1 MTSIVDRFLKYTK
14 FDTQS
19 DPNTGLTPSTPGQM
33 VFSRDLAEEL
43 KEIGMEDVELDDN
56 GYVMATIPSNIE
68 KEVPVVGFIAH
79 VDTSPDF
86 SGKNVSPRIIE
97 DYDGG
102 EIILDAEK
110 NIVMKPVEFPELK
123 HYIGQ
128 QLITTDGNTLLGADD
143 KAGVA
148 AIVSAMEYLIKHPE
162 IKHGKIRVGF
172 TPDEEIG
179 EGADLFNVEKFG
191 ADFAYT
197 IDGGEIGELEYEN
210 FNAAMAKVIAHGRN
224 VHPGYARGK
233 MRNSI
238 RVANQLVAMLPRH
251 ETPEHSEGY
260 EGFYHLMSFNGDVE
274 KTEMQFLIRDFK
286 RDRFEDRKKE
296 MEHLVRK
303 VNHEF
308 GEGAM
313 ELEIKDQY
321 YNMRE
326 KIEPVKYIVDLAE
339 QAMKDVGVVPKIK
352 PIRGGTDG
360 ARLAFMGLPTPNIFA
375 GGLNFHGR
383 FEFLPVPSLEKAME
397 VVLKIAE
404 LVPSVKKY

>member
-1 MTSIVDRFLKYTK
+1 MTSITDRFIRYTK

-19 DPNTGLTPSTPGQM
+19 DPDTGMSPSTPGQM
-33 VFSRDLAEEL
+33 VFSHHLAEEL
-43 KEIGMEDVELDDN
+43 EEIGLAEVELDDN
-56 GYVMATIPSNIE
+56 GYIMATIPSNIE
-68 KEVPVVGFIAH
+68 DDVPVVGFIAH

-86 SGKNVSPRIIE
+86 SGKNVSPRIID

-102 EIILDAEK
+102 DITLNAEK
-110 NIVMKPVEFPELK
+110 NIVLKPSEFPELNR
-123 HYIGQ
+123 YTGQ

-143 KAGVA
+143 KAGIA
-148 AIVSAMEYLIKHPE
+148 AIVSAMEYLVKHPE
-162 IKHGKIRVGF
+162 LRHGKIRICF

-179 EGADLFNVEKFG
+179 EGANHFDVEKFG

-210 FNAAMAKVIAHGRN
+210 FNAALAKVVAHGRN

-233 MRNSI
+233 MLNSI
-238 RVANQLVAMLPRH
+238 RIANQLVMMLPRH
-251 ETPEHSEGY
+251 ETPEHAQGY

-296 MEHLVRK
+296 MRHLVNK
-303 VNHEF
+303 INHEF
-308 GEGAM
+308 GPGTM

-339 QAMKDVGVVPKIK
+339 RAMNEVGVSPKIQ

-360 ARLAFMGLPTPNIFA
+360 ARLAFMGLPSPNIFA
-375 GGLNFHGR
+375 GGHNFHGR
-383 FEFLPVPSLEKAME
+383 FEFLPVASMEKARD
-397 VVLKIAE
+397 VILKIAE
-404 LVPSVKKY
+404 LVPSVKKP